1 MAIISEVSVSMEECI
16 ASCESLSLV
25 KKAREASEVGSGLIV
40 AWVEAVR
47 AFALSHGGAKRLEDS
62 LEDEVRLVLFVSNF
76 VENDLSH
83 VWKFDHRKARS
94 DLFCSSAILSR
105 MTSVTFGSLIIG
117 RNPSVSSILQ
127 MAVYCATISSTL
139 AARLAAEVQPWI
151 FLSRFITEPT

>member
-1 MAIISEVSVSMEECI
+1 MEECI

-83 VWKFDHRKARS
+83 VWKLDHRKES
-94 DLFCSSAILSR
+94 LGLFHLANGSILSNDI
-105 MTSVTFGSLIIG
+105 VD
-117 RNPSVSSILQ
+117 
-127 MAVYCATISSTL
+127 ISSKASSRGATL
-139 AARLAAEVQPWI
+139 DLLVKI
-151 FLSRFITEPT
+151 HN